1 MEGDSFA
8 SVSFNSQTFSLSNP
22 VNEFVKTELEGEI
35 DLYYLHYMKPD
46 GYLIR
51 GVVYK
56 KELLD
61 TPAKAMELAP
71 QGLRFSYVVGKTT
84 DGEGYF
90 EYTTMGN
97 SSKEKLIE
105 LVKDYEELA
114 EDIEG
119 MGKSEIYQ
127 TLSELILRYN
137 TWYISKN

>member
-1 MEGDSFA
+1 M
-8 SVSFNSQTFSLSNP
+8 
-22 VNEFVKTELEGEI
+22 
-35 DLYYLHYMKPD
+35 
-46 GYLIR
+46 
-51 GVVYK
+51 
-56 KELLD
+56 
-61 TPAKAMELAP
+61 
-71 QGLRFSYVVGKTT
+71 GKTT

-90 EYTTMGN
+90 EYTSMGN

-127 TLSELILRYN
+127 TLSGLILRYN